1 VHVVKEKPVINMSYV
16 PKYILK
22 RMIPE
27 DALKKVGNNVELKMI
42 NLITTIPIS
51 QAPGDVVDLLEVKVN
66 GTALSRD
73 DKQKIGIKWGD
84 KQFTLANIRDA
95 GDIPVNAEL
104 VFSVP
109 YAGVKVG
116 DEAKVEI
123 SVPQFSVTIDFA
135 RVVGAGA
142 ASAGK
147 PAAVEKK
154 PAEKVA
160 AKPAAAKEEAK
171 PAAAKPAAGKKK
183 K

>member
-1 VHVVKEKPVINMSYV
+1 
-16 PKYILK
+16 
-22 RMIPE
+22 MIPE

-51 QAPGDVVDLLEVKVN
+51 QAPGDIVDLLEVKVN
-66 GTALSRD
+66 DKDLSRD
-73 DKQKIGIKWGD
+73 EKKKIEIKWGD
-84 KQFTLANIRDA
+84 KSFTLDNIRDA

-109 YAGVKVG
+109 YADAKVG
-116 DEAKVEI
+116 EEAKVSI

-147 PAAVEKK
+147 APAAKAAEKK
-154 PAEKVA
+154 PAEKKAVE
-160 AKPAAAKEEAK
+160 KPAAKAEEK
-171 PAAAKPAAGKKK
+171 PAAAKPAGKKK

>member
-1 VHVVKEKPVINMSYV
+1 MSYV

-66 GTALSRD
+66 DKDLTRD
-73 DKQKIGIKWGD
+73 EKLKILIKWGD
-84 KQFTLANIRDA
+84 KSFTLANIRDA

-104 VFSVP
+104 TFSVP
-109 YAGVKVG
+109 YADAVVG
-116 DEAKVEI
+116 QEAKVAI

-142 ASAGK
+142 APAGK
-147 PAAVEKK
+147 APAAKAVEKK
-154 PAEKVA
+154 PAEKPAEKPA
-160 AKPAAAKEEAK
+160 AKP
-171 PAAAKPAAGKKK
+171 AGKKK